1 MREFMRSYGRK
12 IDELVES
19 ANNQTEK
26 TDEMQQ
32 LLRSHETRLHHM
44 DEALGSANRII
55 VNFTDRLNRME
66 TRIPEQP
73 PMQHGIHGD
82 NGHLQGAAQH
92 EESVADDEILRQ
104 ERDAF
109 DARQRNRFKTNMQLK
124 YKTTHES

>member
-1 MREFMRSYGRK
+1 
-12 IDELVES
+12 
-19 ANNQTEK
+19 
-26 TDEMQQ
+26 MQQ
-32 LLRSHETRLHHM
+32 LLRSHETRLQHV

-82 NGHLQGAAQH
+82 NGHLQGAAHEH

-109 DARQRNRFKTNMQLK
+109 DARQRNRLNFNRQGMRGNNF
-124 YKTTHES
+124 